1 MPLRLVLGRAEDRG
15 APALE
20 RRVRIVAALERG
32 QPFLHRGSL
41 RVPFA
46 HPVSLR
52 GPVAQLVE
60 QGTFNPKVTGSIP
73 VRPIQNCLQIKPSA
87 VASRADAPSVVV
99 TYNPMLLNSASCAT
113 FKLVAAH
120 FSSSKGLRVPCL
132 TGLASR
138 FFMAPTPEMRPRLH
152 AHSRGA
158 CTSKSGLAN

>member
-1 MPLRLVLGRAEDRG
+1 
-15 APALE
+15 
-20 RRVRIVAALERG
+20 
-32 QPFLHRGSL
+32 
-41 RVPFA
+41 
-46 HPVSLR
+46 
-52 GPVAQLVE
+52 
-60 QGTFNPKVTGSIP
+60 
-73 VRPIQNCLQIKPSA
+73 
-87 VASRADAPSVVV
+87 VVV

-158 CTSKSGLAN
+158 CTSKSGLEKLGVDISPEENGAPRRVHRRVRRRPPTRPRAVASQPERLPPARASRRPFDRRRSMVRPVTEKVPRTSARR